1 MDGEFHRRKLKT
13 HEALDIEDPLEQ
25 NYWGQS
31 QQVYMLEN
39 NIQIKGIIYILRHLY
54 HCIIW

>member
-31 QQVYMLEN
+31 QQVYAW
-39 NIQIKGIIYILRHLY
+39 K
-54 HCIIW
+54 